1 MRSNSNVHTEKI
13 LGKVIFFLIDRPKL
27 HRFLSGSLIFKI
39 ATDCMQIGLSQAMQN
54 L

>member
-27 HRFLSGSLIFKI
+27 HRSNCYRLYADRSISSNAEFVNKRVVLK
-39 ATDCMQIGLSQAMQN
+39 
-54 L
+54 